1 MTDCN
6 ILIDWLGEKAKK
18 TSMIFH
24 CTVTRLQGMGEI
36 VVKTRTPQ
44 NKNQCITHLHVL
56 PTGNHILSE
65 DDLKGLYLKICPAP
79 FQGQKV
85 TSLFLM
91 LDILFSILSILSF
104 YFPSYS

>member
-1 MTDCN
+1 M
-6 ILIDWLGEKAKK
+6 
-18 TSMIFH
+18 S
-24 CTVTRLQGMGEI
+24 EI

-44 NKNQCITHLHVL
+44 NKNQCKTHLHVL

-85 TSLFLM
+85 SSLSLVV
-91 LDILFSILSILSF
+91 LNILFSILSILSF
-104 YFPSYS
+104 YFLSYS